1 MPRKAAFFLII
12 LTTTLILAACGHGPV
27 KRIFPPTASIQE
39 LVVQAD
45 GQWQLRVR
53 IQSFSNVSHT
63 VSQVS
68 AQLKIDGIEA
78 ATVQL
83 SPNIAIG
90 PQNAEVEDLLLTPSP
105 AAAARVNAALESG
118 QRVDYAL
125 SGSLTSTAPN
135 KRRDDFNFDGQLWP
149 MPGLPGVLR

>member
-1 MPRKAAFFLII
+1 MPRKAVFFLIF
-12 LTTTLILAACGHGPV
+12 LTTALISTACSRGPV

-39 LVVQAD
+39 LAVQSD

-53 IQSFSNVSHT
+53 IQSFSNVPHT
-63 VSQVS
+63 VSHVS

-78 ATVQL
+78 AAVQL

-90 PQNAEVEDLLLTPSP
+90 PQNAEVEDLLLTPTP

-118 QRVDYAL
+118 QRVDYSL
-125 SGSLTSTAPN
+125 NGSLTSTAPSN
-135 KRRDDFNFDGQLWP
+135 RRDDFNFDGQLWP